1 MDSRWKTKTIV
12 YKTIRNIF
20 YSVIYKLKNPHN
32 VDILT
37 LDELESKEINN
48 IIDLAIDLKKELK
61 KGKEK
66 PLLQNKTL
74 AMIFEKPST
83 RTRVSFETGMFQ
95 LGGHALTL
103 SPNDLQL
110 SRGESIA
117 DTARTLSRYVN
128 VVMARVYD
136 HKSLETFARNSS
148 IPVIN
153 GLSDSY
159 HPCQILA
166 DLMTIKEHK
175 KNLKKIKIAWIGD
188 GNNVCNSLI
197 LGCAKLKI
205 QLSVAI
211 PDGYEP
217 EFDVIK
223 IGKEAEILEVSDN
236 PETAVQ
242 DADVVM
248 TDTFVSIHNTSS
260 DRVKKF
266 LPKFQVNQALMNK
279 AKKDAIFM
287 HCLPAKRDQE
297 VTSDVIDGSQS
308 VVWDEAENR
317 LHVQKALLVHLLG
330 V

>member
-1 MDSRWKTKTIV
+1 MNKK
-12 YKTIRNIF
+12 
-20 YSVIYKLKNPHN
+20 PHN

-175 KNLKKIKIAWIGD
+175 KNLNKIKIAWIGD

>member
-1 MDSRWKTKTIV
+1 MNKK
-12 YKTIRNIF
+12 
-20 YSVIYKLKNPHN
+20 PHN

-223 IGKEAEILEVSDN
+223 IGKDAEILEVSDN
-236 PETAVQ
+236 PAAAVQ

-248 TDTFVSIHNTSS
+248 TDTFVSIHNTNS

>member
-1 MDSRWKTKTIV
+1 MNKK
-12 YKTIRNIF
+12 
-20 YSVIYKLKNPHN
+20 PHN
-32 VDILT
+32 VNILT
-37 LDELESKEINN
+37 LDELDSKEINH
-48 IIDLAIDLKKELK
+48 IIDLAIDLKKQQK
-61 KGKEK
+61 KDKEK

-110 SRGESIA
+110 SRGESIE
-117 DTARTLSRYVN
+117 DTAKVLSRYVN
-128 VVMARVYD
+128 VIMARVYD
-136 HKSLETFARNSS
+136 HKSLETLARHAS

-153 GLSDSY
+153 GLSDSF

-175 KNLKKIKIAWIGD
+175 KNLKKVKVAWIGD

-205 QLSVAI
+205 KLAI
-211 PDGYEP
+211 AVPNGYEP
-217 EFDVIK
+217 DFDVMK
-223 IGKEAEILEVSDN
+223 IGKEAEILEVSDE

-242 DADVVM
+242 DADVIM
-248 TDTFVSIHNTSS
+248 TDTFVSIHNTNS
-260 DRVKKF
+260 DRIKKF
-266 LPKFQVNQALMNK
+266 LPKFQVNQSLMNK

-297 VTSDVIDGSQS
+297 VTADVIDGPKS